1 MDPRNPPR
9 PAAHSPSL
17 HPSLFPLSVWPFYVK
32 LNPTTATKLL
42 FASSEI
48 ICRRPIVPRRSSSFP
63 FLRSRAIYYY
73 PLSSIACL
81 SMILAIQL
89 SEPELCLLSYFLM
102 LHLTIQ
108 LLQICRRSQI
118 SEKISVQNL
127 HLFFNLRNERA
138 RCCWMKKTL
147 EKNIQRSQRPI
158 DKIDQLTCAL
168 IHKPQVYLKRTMTVS
183 RDYGISST
191 ISSFFLYSPGSTF

>member
-9 PAAHSPSL
+9 PTAHSPSL

-42 FASSEI
+42 LFASSEI

-63 FLRSRAIYYY
+63 FLRFRAIYYY

-89 SEPELCLLSYFLM
+89 SEPELRLLSALSYSLM

-108 LLQICRRSQI
+108 LSQICRRSQI
-118 SEKISVQNL
+118 SKKISVQNL
-127 HLFFNLRNERA
+127 YLFIF
-138 RCCWMKKTL
+138 
-147 EKNIQRSQRPI
+147 
-158 DKIDQLTCAL
+158 
-168 IHKPQVYLKRTMTVS
+168 
-183 RDYGISST
+183 
-191 ISSFFLYSPGSTF
+191 